1 MHSFVRFLSRFVL
14 FASALRLILGSTL
27 AEAAGP
33 AADKPSVLLLGIT
46 RGSSDEQAA
55 PAPEIES
62 AVAARLR
69 SLGFLVVDMGS
80 SGARSAAPPI
90 ACAKGECLAARA
102 ASTGTDLA
110 MVGSVLRL
118 PDLCSADLW
127 LYDRHSGS
135 SRRAEIQCQP
145 KTPDSLLIDEFAD
158 QAGRFSEP
166 PPAPLLGI
174 PGRTPPPAAPAAA
187 PLASPPVERKKVGHW
202 TRGRLAAVSLL
213 TLSSAAL
220 WTSAIVISGMTC
232 PYGDCSIQKGGGE
245 PFPRYHER
253 WGVLAAATTSV
264 VGLSLALVIPGGRK
278 R

>member
-145 KTPDSLLIDEFAD
+145 KTPDFFLTDEFAD
-158 QAGRFSEP
+158 QAGQLAEP
-166 PPAPLLGI
+166 PPAPLLAVADQ
-174 PGRTPPPAAPAAA
+174 TLSPAPRAAR
-187 PLASPPVERKKVGHW
+187 PASPPIELGKSGYW
-202 TRGRLAAVSLL
+202 SRGRLASVGVFA
-213 TLSSAAL
+213 LSSATL
-220 WTSAIVISGMTC
+220 WTSAIVISSMTC
-232 PYGDCSIQKGGGE
+232 QSGKCNAQVGSLD
-245 PFPRYHER
+245 PFPLDHAR
-253 WGVLAAATTSV
+253 WGLLTSAAVSTI
-264 VGLSLALVIPGGRK
+264 GLTLALAIPER
-278 R
+278 